1 MTNSNLTTLTISNDL
16 WLEKYRPQ
24 NLEDYIGK
32 EDDIEQIIDWL
43 ENFNTRPEKF
53 LVLYGNP
60 GVGKTT
66 LARIILKKYNYEIV
80 EINTSDY
87 RSKKMIHARI
97 GVISGSSVI
106 LDNNYNKK
114 NPFKTKKYKKIGVL
128 MDEIDGITM
137 NTENSGIQEL
147 IDLIVG
153 IKKNKKANKFPVIC
167 TCNSIKNRKIKLLTS
182 NALTLKIIN
191 PTQSELKELGL
202 KIINNEN
209 IKIKPSLFNKIIT
222 YIKEYRELINIL
234 YQIYIYNKNGDLLSK
249 KIITLKEKK
258 ELNIDYII
266 KYFLNKNND
275 DIILC
280 KNTKTVKK
288 KIDSNDTSV
297 ATSIFTSK
305 YASTDTIDTTY
316 ITDKNVNYL
325 DTVQEKLKYILIN
338 KINKNNLFLL
348 INNNTNVYF
357 LNLASNYLNIINY
370 LKIKDK
376 SLELK
381 TIHNIITNI
390 VYGEYYNSYIFT
402 NQNWEL
408 NNYIAWISII
418 SNINILKTLD
428 YTENISAKTEKTT
441 PKLNKNINLY
451 HHYEFNKM
459 AQDEGFFNRRKTI
472 LNNNIQVNDL
482 QSLYYIDKI
491 MNSTKP
497 VKKQSTK
504 IKSPKKDSKN
514 ILSKSETQVNT
525 ILDTNEKINK
535 KITDYFVNVL

>member
-1 MTNSNLTTLTISNDL
+1 MTNSIMTTSTISNDL

-66 LARIILKKYNYEIV
+66 LARIILEKYNYEIV

-106 LDNNYNKK
+106 LDNDYNKK
-114 NPFKTKKYKKIGVL
+114 NPFKTKQYKKIGVL

-182 NALTLKIIN
+182 NSLTLKIIN

-234 YQIYIYNKNGDLLSK
+234 YQIYIYNKNDVSK
-249 KIITLKEKK
+249 KIVNLKEKK
-258 ELNIDYII
+258 ELNIEYII
-266 KYFLNKNND
+266 KYFLNKN

-280 KNTKTVKK
+280 QNAKTKKNKN
-288 KIDSNDTSV
+288 IDVNETN
-297 ATSIFTSK
+297 K
-305 YASTDTIDTTY
+305 HENIDNTY
-316 ITDKNVNYL
+316 ITDKNVKYL
-325 DTVQEKLKYILIN
+325 DTVQEKLKYIFIN

-381 TIHNIITNI
+381 TIHNIINNI
-390 VYGEYYNSYIFT
+390 VCGEYYNSYIFT

-418 SNINILKTLD
+418 ANINILKTLD
-428 YTENISAKTEKTT
+428 YTENISTKTKSTT
-441 PKLNKNINLY
+441 KLTKNINLY
-451 HHYEFNKM
+451 HHFEFNKM
-459 AQDEGFFNRRKTI
+459 AQDEGFFNRRKTS

-491 MNSTKP
+491 MNSLKP
-497 VKKQSTK
+497 GKKQAVK
-504 IKSPKKDSKN
+504 IKSPTKGSKT
-514 ILSKSETQVNT
+514 ILSKTEIKFNS